1 MGLIASLKRLVA
13 RGSAVPVERLYA
25 GVVAEARRPEWYVDG
40 QVPDTL
46 DGRFDMVVLVLSLL
60 LLRLEEET
68 GRDPRHPAAR
78 LSADLADHFLTD
90 MEGNLLQ
97 DGIGEQVVPKHLG
110 KMMAALG
117 GRLGAYR
124 GARGDAE
131 AMADAIRRNLL
142 RGEDA
147 PEAAV
152 QWLVAESQRLSAR
165 LAATPFARLAAGE
178 MEGAA

>member
-1 MGLIASLKRLVA
+1 MGLIASLKRLVS
-13 RGSAVPVERLYA
+13 RGTGAPVARLYDA
-25 GVVAEARRPEWYVDG
+25 IVAEARRPDWYLEG

-46 DGRFDMVVLVLSLL
+46 DGRFDMIVLTLSLL
-60 LLRLEEET
+60 LLRLEEIT
-68 GRDPRHPAAR
+68 GGDPRHPAAQ

-147 PEAAV
+147 PETAV
-152 QWLVAESQRLSAR
+152 NWLVAESQRLSAR

-178 MEGAA
+178 LDAA